1 MTALPRHLRV
11 SLAVMTYFRGG
22 AGAPASTK
30 TSRECSRRWW
40 SAFKTKTPLPRGWV
54 TTNKVVKCL
63 PTSNFLQKA
72 TNNIATS
79 SDQIKSPHCQA
90 GRDKYAARP
99 PRAHQQQ
106 HEQGRTS
113 APACNTQLAY
123 LRWIQRG
130 ATRTLSPKEWGEPKN
145 GKKAAWDPTTKAQRE
160 LRQQVEEQHPYRVQG
175 VTQRGEIE

>member
-30 TSRECSRRWW
+30 TSRECSRRRW
-40 SAFKTKTPLPRGWV
+40 SAFETKTPPPRGWV

-63 PTSNFLQKA
+63 PTSIFYKRRQ
-72 TNNIATS
+72 TTS
-79 SDQIKSPHCQA
+79 SHQATISKSPHRQA
-90 GRDKYAARP
+90 GRGEKSARP

-113 APACNTQLAY
+113 APACNAQLAY

-130 ATRTLSPKEWGEPKN
+130 ATRTLSPKEWGEPN
-145 GKKAAWDPTTKAQRE
+145 GEKAAWDPTTKAQRE